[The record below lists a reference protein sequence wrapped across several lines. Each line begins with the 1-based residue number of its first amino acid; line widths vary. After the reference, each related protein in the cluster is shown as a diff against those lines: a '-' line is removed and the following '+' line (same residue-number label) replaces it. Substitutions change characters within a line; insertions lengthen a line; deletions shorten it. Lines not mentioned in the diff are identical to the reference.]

1 MNAQTKA
8 KKVYEPIPAGEYLAK
23 AGRFTEKATKAGNG
37 SYVTGTFEILEGDHA
52 GRLVFQNFMLSHPN
66 PKSVEIGNEQL
77 SKFLKSVGQG
87 GGFDALGNDVTALE
101 DYVNRACVI
110 SVGIKEGT
118 NGYKASNMISKWAT
132 R

>member
-1 MNAQTKA
+1 MNAQTNT

-37 SYVTGTFEILEGDHA
+37 SYVTGTFEI
-52 GRLVFQNFMLSHPN
+52 F
-66 PKSVEIGNEQL
+66 
-77 SKFLKSVGQG
+77 QG

-118 NGYKASNMISKWAT
+118 NGYRDSNTISKWAT

>member
-1 MNAQTKA
+1 M
-8 KKVYEPIPAGEYLAK
+8 P
-23 AGRFTEKATKAGNG
+23 
-37 SYVTGTFEILEGDHA
+37 
-52 GRLVFQNFMLSHPN
+52 PN

-118 NGYKASNMISKWAT
+118 NGYRDSNMISKWAT

>member
-1 MNAQTKA
+1 MNAQTNT
-8 KKVYEPIPAGEYLAK
+8 KKVYEPIPVGEYLAK
-23 AGRFTEKATKAGNG
+23 VGRFTEKATKAGNG

-77 SKFLKSVGQG
+77 SKFLKAVGQG

-101 DYVNRACVI
+101 EYTNRACVI

-118 NGYKASNMISKWAT
+118 NGYKDSNMISKWAT